1 MSDTVSDII
10 RDKFNVLTRA
20 ERKLANVLLDNYPV
34 SGMTSITRLA
44 ELAEVS
50 TPSVVRMAQKLG
62 FTGFPDLQNALRDEL
77 EATISNPIAKH
88 DRWSQQAP
96 DTHILNRFADAV
108 IDNLRQS
115 LDQLP
120 PEDFDRVSALLADRK
135 RAVYIV
141 GGRITHA
148 LADYLFT
155 HLQVLR
161 ENITL
166 LPANSNIWPHH
177 VLNMKPGDLLVI
189 FDIRRYE
196 RDLINLADMVKEQD
210 VEIILFTDQWGS
222 PVGKAASHRFN
233 IKIEAPSAWDSS
245 VVTLFMLEALTAAVE
260 TRIWGVTKSRMKQLE
275 ALFDRKKLFR

>member
-20 ERKLANVLLDNYPV
+20 ERKLANVLLDNCPV

-50 TPSVVRMAQKLG
+50 PPSVVRMAQKLG

-77 EATISNPIAKH
+77 EATISNPFAKH

-166 LPANSNIWPHH
+166 
-177 VLNMKPGDLLVI
+177 
-189 FDIRRYE
+189 
-196 RDLINLADMVKEQD
+196 
-210 VEIILFTDQWGS
+210 GS

-233 IKIEAPSAWDSS
+233 IRIEAPSAWDSS

-275 ALFDRKKLFR
+275 ALFDRRKLFR